1 MISDL
6 DSRTIN
12 LVGNGKVGRIVL
24 TAAAKH
30 LTPVV
35 LELGGKSPVVV
46 DKNIN
51 LKVKTSFSSDHNLA
65 FFNILMKPQLACF
78 VYNSILNSYMFEV
91 YQKFL
96 FRGGFSAQNF
106 TFFLNLAY
114 HADNAIKT
122 CSAFERLQQDGLLE
136 ANGAAIMDKLVFL
149 PII

>member
-6 DSRTIN
+6 DSLTSN

-91 YQKFL
+91 Y
-96 FRGGFSAQNF
+96 
-106 TFFLNLAY
+106 
-114 HADNAIKT
+114 
-122 CSAFERLQQDGLLE
+122 
-136 ANGAAIMDKLVFL
+136 
-149 PII
+149 